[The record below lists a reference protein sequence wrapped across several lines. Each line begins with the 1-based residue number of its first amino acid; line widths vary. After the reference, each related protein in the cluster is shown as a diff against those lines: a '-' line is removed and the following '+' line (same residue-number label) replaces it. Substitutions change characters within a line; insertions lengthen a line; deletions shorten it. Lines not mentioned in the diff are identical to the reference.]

1 MLTRAQIL
9 LVECRVEQEK
19 WDRRFGF
26 MYKSIS
32 ISGAKS
38 YIAIFSTTKCKSKAP
53 LVELYQ
59 NFWLLCYNAQP
70 KMAMHGSSKVKKKK
84 KILFLGSHYFNYF
97 TDFFSFFLSLL

>member
-84 KILFLGSHYFNYF
+84 KKIIPGFTLF
-97 TDFFSFFLSLL
+97 